1 MCSKKRRARIVYGFL
16 FVFLFLTEVY
26 IALFVKDNF
35 VRPFVGDMLVTL
47 LLGCLVRTFIPD
59 RVKLLPLYVFV
70 FSVFVE
76 IMQYID
82 IVKLV
87 GLEDNAFISVIVG
100 RSYSFYDILC
110 YAVGCV
116 ALFII
121 DLFFVYGRKCDK

>member
-87 GLEDNAFISVIVG
+87 GLEDNAFISVIV
-100 RSYSFYDILC
+100 
-110 YAVGCV
+110 V
-116 ALFII
+116 
-121 DLFFVYGRKCDK
+121 